1 MYKPTDNVFIVATGH
16 SLRGFDFG
24 QLKGQKVIAVNEAAC
39 YVDYDYCM
47 AIDIE
52 VIMNKPILVHRIPAM
67 CKGPVITTHEVSVS
81 HPFDL
86 IVMLSSGAEGFD
98 FTPNRIKTAGNSG
111 YSAINAAYHLG
122 ARKVFLL
129 GFDLGLSDTGD
140 KYFYDWVDQPGVHPD
155 YLYINYFYDTMAADL
170 EGSDMKVF
178 N

>member
-1 MYKPTDNVFIVATGH
+1 MFNPTDNVFIVATGH

-52 VIMNKPILVHRIPAM
+52 VVMNKKELAHRIEPM
-67 CKGPVITTHEVSVS
+67 CKNPVVTSHDVNIA

-98 FTPNRIKTAGNSG
+98 FRPNRIKTGKS
-111 YSAINAAYHLG
+111 
-122 ARKVFLL
+122 
-129 GFDLGLSDTGD
+129 
-140 KYFYDWVDQPGVHPD
+140 FY
-155 YLYINYFYDTMAADL
+155 
-170 EGSDMKVF
+170 
-178 N
+178 